1 MESMSILRFIL
12 KKETGEKIIQVK
24 ELDQGLGK
32 VADLGEAEE
41 EEVVEEVDLGE
52 EEVEEEGEGEE
63 GDSNSNNGKNKI
75 TKNS

>member
-1 MESMSILRFIL
+1 MSILRFIP
-12 KKETGEKIIQVK
+12 KKETEEKIIQVK
-24 ELDQGLGK
+24 ELDQGLGI
-32 VADLGEAEE
+32 VADLGEVEE

-63 GDSNSNNGKNKI
+63 EDNNSNNGKNKI

>member
-1 MESMSILRFIL
+1 MSILRFIL

-24 ELDQGLGK
+24 ELDQGLGI
-32 VADLGEAEE
+32 VADLGEVEE

>member
-12 KKETGEKIIQVK
+12 KKETGEKIIQAK
-24 ELDQGLGK
+24 ELDQGLGI
-32 VADLGEAEE
+32 VADLGEGEE

-63 GDSNSNNGKNKI
+63 EDNNSNNGKNKI

>member
-1 MESMSILRFIL
+1 MSILRFIP
-12 KKETGEKIIQVK
+12 KKETEEKIIQVK
-24 ELDQGLGK
+24 ELDQGLGI
-32 VADLGEAEE
+32 VADLGEVEE